1 MSFAASRAVLRHSPF
16 AARRAGLRNA
26 STIPDATGSIKP
38 KTSQATSKA
47 SEGLT
52 RVSSS
57 AGGMVSRLGGA
68 VSSIGGRTGRMIGF
82 VQSLIPPTMYYGRVG
97 LELAKMVFEA
107 RKMSPPSM
115 SAFQS
120 YMQPMINAL
129 RHPASLFSQTATSSA
144 AQPTNI
150 LSRMRN
156 VSGQDMAAA
165 GVVAAECIGFFSIGE
180 MLGRM
185 KVVGY
190 RTSAPAPD
198 AQVHHKDV

>member
-1 MSFAASRAVLRHSPF
+1 
-16 AARRAGLRNA
+16 
-26 STIPDATGSIKP
+26 
-38 KTSQATSKA
+38 
-47 SEGLT
+47 
-52 RVSSS
+52 
-57 AGGMVSRLGGA
+57 
-68 VSSIGGRTGRMIGF
+68 
-82 VQSLIPPTMYYGRVG
+82 
-97 LELAKMVFEA
+97 
-107 RKMSPPSM
+107 
-115 SAFQS
+115 
-120 YMQPMINAL
+120 MINAL

-165 GVVAAECIGFFSIGE
+165 GVVAAECIGFFSVGE